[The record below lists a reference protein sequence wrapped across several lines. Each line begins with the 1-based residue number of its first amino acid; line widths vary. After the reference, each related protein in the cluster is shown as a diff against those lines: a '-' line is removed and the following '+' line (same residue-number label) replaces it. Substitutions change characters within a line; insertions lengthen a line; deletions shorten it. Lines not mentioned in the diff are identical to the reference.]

1 MPEPDGYW
9 TFAMHLSVTDV
20 VLARGERRIVGPV
33 SFDLS
38 ETQSLAVRGP
48 NGAGKST
55 LLRALAGLL
64 PVESGTIDLT
74 GQEIDD
80 DTPRGEHCHY
90 FGHLDGLKSALSV
103 EENLSFFKQLYGT
116 GSTFLSIEEALQKVA
131 LAHTS
136 SLPVA
141 YLSAGMRKRVALARL
156 LLNKRP
162 LWLLDEPT
170 SALDTASQERLG
182 IMMQDHLRDGGMI
195 IAATH
200 LPLPGGTETVL
211 NLEPAKTDTRLAE
224 EVWL

>member
-1 MPEPDGYW
+1 
-9 TFAMHLSVTDV
+9 MHLKVADV
-20 VLARGERRIVGPV
+20 ILARGERRIVGPI
-33 SFDLS
+33 SFELS
-38 ETQSLAVRGP
+38 EGQTLALRGP
-48 NGAGKST
+48 NGVGKST

-64 PVESGTIDLT
+64 TVESGTIELT
-74 GQEIDD
+74 NQDRTEQTTNGQKDDD
-80 DTPRGEHCHY
+80 DTPRSEFCHF

-103 EENLSFFKQLYGT
+103 EENLRFYQQLYGT
-116 GSTFLSIEEALQKVA
+116 NSPLLSIDEALQKVA

-136 SLPVA
+136 ALPVA

-182 IMMQDHLRDGGMI
+182 DMMQHHLDGGGMI

-200 LPLPGGTETVL
+200 LPLPGDSEAVL
-211 NLEPAKTDTRLAE
+211 ILEPVKTDVKTVE

>member
-1 MPEPDGYW
+1 MR
-9 TFAMHLSVTDV
+9 LNVIDV
-20 VLARGERRIVGPV
+20 VLVRGERRVVGPV
-33 SFDLS
+33 NFDLS
-38 ETQSLAVRGP
+38 KGQSIAVRGP

-64 PVESGTIDLT
+64 PVESGTINLA

-116 GSTFLSIEEALQKVA
+116 GSSMLSIEEALQQVA
-131 LAHTS
+131 LAHTI

-156 LLNKRP
+156 LLNRRP
-162 LWLLDEPT
+162 VWLLDEPT

-182 IMMQDHLRDGGMI
+182 VMMGAHLDAGGII

-200 LPLPGGTETVL
+200 LPLPGGSETVL
-211 NLEPAKTDTRLAE
+211 NLEPAMADTSLAE

>member
-1 MPEPDGYW
+1 MPEPELYW

-33 SFDLS
+33 DFDLS
-38 ETQSLAVRGP
+38 EGQSLAVRGP

-64 PVESGTIDLT
+64 PVESGTIELAGPD
-74 GQEIDD
+74 IDED
-80 DTPRGEHCHY
+80 APRGEYCHY

-103 EENLSFFKQLYGT
+103 EENLRFFKQLYGT
-116 GSTFLSIEEALQKVA
+116 GSSLLSIEEALHKVA

-182 IMMQDHLRDGGMI
+182 AMMQAHLDRGGMI

-200 LPLPGGTETVL
+200 LPLPGRMETVL
-211 NLEPAKTDTRLAE
+211 NLEPAMADSRLAE

>member
-1 MPEPDGYW
+1 MK
-9 TFAMHLSVTDV
+9 LSVTDV
-20 VLARGERRIVGPV
+20 ILVRGERQVASPI
-33 SFDLS
+33 SFSLS
-38 ETQSLAVRGP
+38 EGESLAVRGP

-64 PVESGTIDLT
+64 PVKGGRIKLAGPD
-74 GQEIDD
+74 IDD
-80 DTPRGEHCHY
+80 DAPRGEHCHY

-103 EENLSFFKQLYGT
+103 EENLNFFKQLYGT
-116 GSTFLSIEEALQKVA
+116 DPTALSIEEALQKVA

-170 SALDTASQERLG
+170 SALDTASQKRLG
-182 IMMQDHLRDGGMI
+182 TMMQEHLGAGGMI

-200 LPLPGGTETVL
+200 LPLPGGTESVL
-211 NLEPAKTDTRLAE
+211 TLEPAEVDRQQIE
-224 EVWL
+224 EAWL

>member
-9 TFAMHLSVTDV
+9 AFAMHLSVTNI

-38 ETQSLAVRGP
+38 DGQSLAVRGP

-64 PVESGTIDLT
+64 PVESGTIELT
-74 GQEIDD
+74 GGEIDN
-80 DTPRGEHCHY
+80 DTPSGEHCHY
-90 FGHLDGLKSALSV
+90 FGHLDGLKTALSV

-116 GSTFLSIEEALQKVA
+116 GTSLLSVEEALQKVA
-131 LAHTS
+131 LSHTI

-182 IMMQDHLRDGGMI
+182 VMMQAHLDAGGMI

-200 LPLPGGTETVL
+200 LPLPGGSETVL
-211 NLEPAKTDTRLAE
+211 HLEPAKVDTRLAE
-224 EVWL
+224 EAWL